1 LEGEPGSNPDFVHSR
16 FAFVAVIMFSARPGQ
31 AQEIV
36 LTGPL
41 KAAPVPVLRYNELRA
56 ERLELAASPGMSL
69 GSNDRPSLLAGAEAH
84 YFLWDAFGV
93 GAWGTAA
100 FPIANGKTRLY
111 AIASPELE
119 VVPIVGKAVAFD
131 DAYFKFDL
139 HLLGGP
145 AISLAS
151 RNGDRD
157 TSWLPMFG
165 AGFRGFSAKFL
176 SNSLD
181 YRLLFGDPVRHLV
194 TLTFSWWPIPP
205 RPDE

>member
-1 LEGEPGSNPDFVHSR
+1 LAGEPGSNPDSVLSR
-16 FAFVAVIMFSARPGQ
+16 FAFVAVLFSACPAQ
-31 AQEIV
+31 AQEIL

-41 KAAPVPVLRYNELRA
+41 RAAPAPVLRYDMRA
-56 ERLELAASPGMSL
+56 ERLELAATPGLSL

-84 YFLWDAFGV
+84 YFPWDGLGV

-100 FPIANGKTRLY
+100 FPVGSGETRLH
-111 AIASPELE
+111 AVASPELV
-119 VVPIVGKAVAFD
+119 VVPIEGKAVAFD
-131 DAYFKFDL
+131 DAYFKFDF

-145 AISLAS
+145 AIAS
-151 RNGDRD
+151 ANRSGDED
-157 TSWLPMFG
+157 TSWMPMFG
-165 AGFRGFSAKFL
+165 IGFRGFSAEFF

-194 TLTFSWWPIPP
+194 TLTFSWWPIRP

>member
-1 LEGEPGSNPDFVHSR
+1 MLSR
-16 FAFVAVIMFSARPGQ
+16 FAFVAVILFSACLAE
-31 AQEIV
+31 AQEIL

-41 KAAPVPVLRYNELRA
+41 KAAPAPVLRYNYMRA
-56 ERLELAASPGMSL
+56 ERLELALTPGLSL
-69 GSNDRPSLLAGAEAH
+69 GSGDRPSLLAGAEAH
-84 YFLWDAFGV
+84 YFPWDGLGV

-100 FPIANGKTRLY
+100 FPVGSGETRLH
-111 AIASPELE
+111 AVASPELV
-119 VVPIVGKAVAFD
+119 VVPIAGRAVAFD

-145 AISLAS
+145 AIALAS
-151 RNGDRD
+151 QNGDRD
-157 TSWLPMFG
+157 TAWLPMFG
-165 AGFRGFSAKFL
+165 AGFRGFSAKFF

-205 RPDE
+205 RPEE

>member
-1 LEGEPGSNPDFVHSR
+1 VLSR
-16 FAFVAVIMFSARPGQ
+16 FAFVVGISFAARLGQ
-31 AQEIV
+31 AQEIL

-41 KAAPVPVLRYNELRA
+41 RGAPAPVLRYNELRA
-56 ERLELAASPGMSL
+56 ERLELAATPGLSL
-69 GSNDRPSLLAGAEAH
+69 GSKDRASLLAGAEAH
-84 YFLWDAFGV
+84 YFPWDTLGL

-100 FPIANGKTRLY
+100 FPIGDGETRLH
-111 AIASPELE
+111 AAASPELV
-119 VVPIVGKAVAFD
+119 VVPIAGKAVAFD
-131 DAYFKFDL
+131 EAYFKFDL

-145 AISLAS
+145 AIALAS
-151 RNGDRD
+151 QNGDRD

-165 AGFRGFSAKFL
+165 VGFRGFSAKFF